1 METKCINGIALQTLS
16 KSYGNPNEVRARS
29 AHCAR
34 YECMLKMTIQT
45 KINKVK
51 TGIKKN
57 QHTMQNMPKQQNR
70 RNYGNWANCLNVVH
84 KYKYKYKVCCTML
97 LMPNMLLVN

>member
-1 METKCINGIALQTLS
+1 MALHCIALQTLS

-51 TGIKKN
+51 TGLKKPATLCKTCQNNRIDVIMVIGPIVLMLCINININIKCAE
-57 QHTMQNMPKQQNR
+57 R
-70 RNYGNWANCLNVVH
+70 
-84 KYKYKYKVCCTML
+84 CC
-97 LMPNMLLVN
+97 